1 MKTIYVIQ
9 SWYYRWEDEMYTD
22 YAEEAH
28 QELSV
33 LNKNAPKIRHRII
46 KRTIE
51 RYDDGSPA
59 I

>member
-1 MKTIYVIQ
+1 
-9 SWYYRWEDEMYTD
+9 MYTD